1 MTTSTNPTRTQI
13 VTALTE
19 VVAANSAPSSDG
31 SFDGATFNIDI
42 AADAIQAGQVAPFA
56 EAEQIL
62 NPLGALALGAFMSD
76 GAWWVPARDLFDANT
91 ADKISPATPE
101 QIEAS
106 LSAGDTGTI
115 LVDADGNVVA
125 DGSWESQQ
133 PGVRT
138 AYVA

>member
-1 MTTSTNPTRTQI
+1 MTTN
-13 VTALTE
+13 TA
-19 VVAANSAPSSDG
+19 A
-31 SFDGATFNIDI
+31 
-42 AADAIQAGQVAPFA
+42 QY
-56 EAEQIL
+56 
-62 NPLGALALGAFMSD
+62 
-76 GAWWVPARDLFDANT
+76 DLHDYAT

-125 DGSWESQQ
+125 DGSWEAQQ
-133 PGVRT
+133 PRVRT